1 MLGGGIARH
10 ENLQPGSLAMAASEK
25 PTPTPAALHLEEDES
40 AAIDRIKRS
49 ELLTW
54 IYGTARKQADSAGF
68 MKSVCSLLER
78 MQRKGVIRGFRLA
91 LTGGQPLPIVSRIE
105 LIA

>member
-1 MLGGGIARH
+1 
-10 ENLQPGSLAMAASEK
+10 MAASEK
-25 PTPTPAALHLEEDES
+25 STPTPAPLHLEEDES
-40 AAIDRIKRS
+40 AAIERIKRG

-54 IYGTARKQADSAGF
+54 IYGTVRHQSDSAGF
-68 MKSVCSLLER
+68 MESVCSLLER
-78 MQRKGVIRGFRLA
+78 MQRKGVIRGFRVA